1 MPDRDVHIPGATVT
15 RLLHDRA
22 QIDELEGRLFG
33 EIEKTG
39 FPTSSQF
46 AIRLAFEEAI
56 TNAFLHGNEGLENA
70 DITVEYA
77 VEPGRVRIA
86 VEDRGPGYN
95 PGDIP
100 DPTLEENLHKP
111 SGRGLML
118 IRSYMTDVW
127 HNETGNRLIMSY
139 ERAANGRS

>member
-1 MPDRDVHIPGATVT
+1 MSDRDVNIPGATIT
-15 RLLHDRA
+15 RLVHDRA
-22 QIDELEGRLFG
+22 QIDQLESRLFG
-33 EIEKTG
+33 EIEQLG

-56 TNAFLHGNEGLENA
+56 TNAFVHGNGGQSGT

-77 VEPGRVRIA
+77 VHAERVCIA
-86 VEDRGPGYN
+86 VEDRGTGFN
-95 PGDIP
+95 PGKIP

-118 IRSYMTDVW
+118 IRSYMTKVW
-127 HNETGNRLIMSY
+127 HNDAGNRLLMCY
-139 ERAANGRS
+139 ERPNVKG